1 MSELTDNYCRTAISV
16 ARTLE
21 LPEGDQ
27 KQGAKVAWTASRGE
41 GNGLCW
47 ANDGTST
54 LVMLE
59 EGRQLN
65 DAERAVARE
74 SLNYPHDKVGRNL
87 DSMGMLQQRP
97 SADWGPP
104 SELMDPPTSFRK
116 FFLGAGWN
124 KGLLDKPGWASMPTW
139 QAAWEVQQ
147 CSEDD
152 IWVYQRE
159 ADAANADVDRLW
171 GESPPEPEPEA
182 EDVGYLVY
190 RFQNVD
196 YVAAPERFRAI
207 ESVDDY
213 HFMLSTGWI
222 DVPHGEA
229 PQIERNLLEYIR
241 NEALRGAL
249 PGGVGEII
257 N

>member
-1 MSELTDNYCRTAISV
+1 MSELTDNYCRIVISV
-16 ARTLE
+16 AKKLALSE
-21 LPEGDQ
+21 ADQ
-27 KQGAKVAWTASRGE
+27 KQGAKVCWTASRGE

-54 LVMLE
+54 LNKLGNGPLTE
-59 EGRQLN
+59 
-65 DAERAVARE
+65 AERAVARE
-74 SLNYPHDKVGRNL
+74 SLNYPHDQVGRNL

-97 SADWGPP
+97 STEWGPP
-104 SELMDPPTSFRK
+104 NELMDPPTSFGK
-116 FFLGAGWN
+116 FFTGAGYN
-124 KGLLDKPGWASMPTW
+124 KGLLQKPGWQTMPTW

-171 GESPPEPEPEA
+171 GSVGPEPEPEDGD
-182 EDVGYLVY
+182 DVGYLVY
-190 RFQNVD
+190 RFAGVD
-196 YVAAPERFRAI
+196 YVAAPEHFRAI
-207 ESVDDY
+207 TSPDDY
-213 HFMLSTGWI
+213 HFMASTGWI

-241 NEALRGAL
+241 NEAAKGAL
-249 PGGVGEII
+249 PGGIGEII